1 MGDLDLSPLLES
13 GEYSDLRLI
22 TTNTDD
28 GVETEHSIHRNIVFS
43 QCPRLREVVV
53 SIGPLVS
60 PVYRTHTIS
69 PNSLSYRTK
78 LTELT
83 SPISNM
89 TAKHSE
95 RCYDTCTPESTR
107 RNTRWRSDERV
118 RLAMMTGLTQCT
130 GPSIPCIW
138 HMN

>member
-53 SIGPLVS
+53 SIGPLNQVNG
-60 PVYRTHTIS
+60 VDIAH
-69 PNSLSYRTK
+69 LK
-78 LTELT
+78 
-83 SPISNM
+83 
-89 TAKHSE
+89 
-95 RCYDTCTPESTR
+95 YDGKALGTMLRYLYSGKYE
-107 RNTRWRSDERV
+107 
-118 RLAMMTGLTQCT
+118 A
-130 GPSIPCIW
+130 
-138 HMN
+138 